1 MKKILLTAAVFLP
14 SLVFAQYSG
23 PQSVDVSGLTGTV
36 RGLTNVV
43 NYAIPF
49 FLAIAIIAFIIG
61 VIKFLFAA
69 GGEEKQKAR
78 EFLLWGVI
86 SITVILAVFGIARL
100 LINLFGLNPAQLSG
114 QEIPTIGTN
123 PPIYE

>member
-1 MKKILLTAAVFLP
+1 MKKVLLTAAVYLLP
-14 SLVFAQYSG
+14 TLALAQGYA

-36 RGLTNVV
+36 RGLTAVV

-61 VIKFLFAA
+61 VIRYLFA
-69 GGEEKQKAR
+69 GGAEEKQKAR

-100 LINLFGLNPAQLSG
+100 LINLFGLNPTQLNNN
-114 QEIPTIGTN
+114 EIPTVGTN
-123 PPIYE
+123 PPIP